1 LPLTRS
7 GAALH
12 SERGN
17 FVASRGKHRLISTNM
32 AGKAA
37 KQDMSDRRILNS
49 WKEIAGYLGRGV
61 RTVQRWEAQLGLPI
75 HRPAGKDHSA
85 VLAFSSELDQW
96 LDSRPVR
103 YPTISHPNQV
113 PDAQTLQVHALLT
126 RAEDML
132 QKIESLLVRAD
143 ETQRRLAEA
152 LEEVAA
158 RERVDGGARG
168 RGLEAG
174 AA

>member
-1 LPLTRS
+1 
-7 GAALH
+7 
-12 SERGN
+12 
-17 FVASRGKHRLISTNM
+17 M

-132 QKIESLLVRAD
+132 QRIESLLVRAD

>member
-1 LPLTRS
+1 
-7 GAALH
+7 
-12 SERGN
+12 
-17 FVASRGKHRLISTNM
+17 
-32 AGKAA
+32 
-37 KQDMSDRRILNS
+37 MSDRRILNS

>member
-1 LPLTRS
+1 
-7 GAALH
+7 
-12 SERGN
+12 
-17 FVASRGKHRLISTNM
+17 M